1 MASTVG
7 NYLTNVAVAI
17 SGHEAFNTEHPD
29 APRVYKSSMTFIIAY
44 VVFLIIFGGGA
55 ASLSYRYN
63 VAIGTSAVM
72 TGAYAVLAFLFSS
85 LYYPYYALVLQR
97 RKRNI

>member
-7 NYLTNVAVAI
+7 NYVTNVAAAV
-17 SGHEAFNTEHPD
+17 SGHEGFSANHPD
-29 APRVYKSSMTFIIAY
+29 APHLYKSSMTFIVIY
-44 VVFLIIFGGGA
+44 LIFIILFGAGA

-63 VAIGTSAVM
+63 VAVGTSAVM

-97 RKRNI
+97 RRRNI

>member
-7 NYLTNVAVAI
+7 NYVTNVAAAV
-17 SGHEAFNTEHPD
+17 SGHEGFSANHPD
-29 APRVYKSSMTFIIAY
+29 APRLYNSSMTFI
-44 VVFLIIFGGGA
+44 VVYLIFIILFGAGA

-63 VAIGTSAVM
+63 VAVGTSAVM

-97 RKRNI
+97 RRRNI